1 MRGKERRGLVGGEQR
16 GNRREGG
23 GKKVEGGKQREGGEG
38 RKGERKG
45 VKRIKGQG
53 EQIYL

>member
-1 MRGKERRGLVGGEQR
+1 MVGGEQR

-45 VKRIKGQG
+45 VKGQG